1 MLSAR
6 TPPIGGAADVNAR
19 TRRMS
24 QLFKGLGLLISDNEL
39 HRKPLEQQA
48 AYWLS
53 KSDRG
58 IEQEIHLLDV
68 AKGQW
73 LAGSVMIWLLASL
86 TALAIIADNLWE
98 HSYNPSFP
106 KIILVLLIWVGM
118 LFVLWL
124 IAQVFDQKAGLSRW
138 VTAFASR
145 EPIGGGYDSVEE
157 LQEVLEL
164 ARAYPE
170 SIAVRAGVMRW
181 GRTTGLWCQCVR
193 SQCDGFYAGEPEAI
207 QFFVGKG

>member
-1 MLSAR
+1 
-6 TPPIGGAADVNAR
+6 
-19 TRRMS
+19 MS

-170 SIAVRAGVMRW
+170 VLEYKQRVVARRPLRHEDIRIMRQMGRQRRHAELARELTMLGNAG
-181 GRTTGLWCQCVR
+181 
-193 SQCDGFYAGEPEAI
+193 
-207 QFFVGKG
+207 